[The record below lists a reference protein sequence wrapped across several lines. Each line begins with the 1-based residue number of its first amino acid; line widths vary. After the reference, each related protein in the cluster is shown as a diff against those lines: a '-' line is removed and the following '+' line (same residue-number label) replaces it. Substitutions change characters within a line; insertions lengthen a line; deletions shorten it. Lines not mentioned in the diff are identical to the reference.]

1 MKENKRFRN
10 IYSEEIRKIIQN
22 ISDGTNETKNS
33 FVLQKYRNRKIQ
45 MILISI
51 DNFQAINRMSRQNS

>member
-33 FVLQKYRNRKIQ
+33 LVLQKYRNRKIQ

-51 DNFQAINRMSRQNS
+51 DNFQAINRISRQNS